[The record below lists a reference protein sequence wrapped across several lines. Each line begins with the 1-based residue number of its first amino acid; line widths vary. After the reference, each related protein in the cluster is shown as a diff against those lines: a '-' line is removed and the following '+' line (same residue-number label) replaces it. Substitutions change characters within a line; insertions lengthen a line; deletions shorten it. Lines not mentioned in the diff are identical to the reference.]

1 MMPSAVLSRRIGS
14 LLAGS
19 SSPVSS
25 TISSSSTRF
34 YRPQHTPQE
43 LLLCYRPSNINNVG
57 RQNQRIGLFQ
67 CRRSI
72 IHFSGK
78 NISIQ
83 SSGGL
88 HFPSSSSAAS
98 KPKSLVPPSPTP
110 QVVSSAGTVPSNLRG
125 DAHSQPVRLSSSSNL
140 SLASSVID
148 TTNAQESNAHQ
159 TKINGAGDAKIIRIK
174 RRVSSQQHDNNA
186 NELKKQKGYNMNGYK
201 YRLLT
206 TPQLTN
212 EMITLPEKQHSAEES
227 SNPQITSKNTT
238 LSSQIIEKEN
248 HDIQQLQQQYTSD
261 EKLFREGKSSTF
273 SRFPRGIKDVLSSQ
287 WWRSLYQNI
296 GNTNQTTTNTSKPSF
311 PNNNNAFQTSSMR
324 NRRSS
329 SILLEEIMNN
339 NESYTGFLPDERHN
353 LEEGDENISERVR
366 VRSVQ
371 AASSIDVVA
380 VLSKVFGGGVASS
393 QQYTKEHPLS
403 DFFAKSPPIRHV
415 FGRTNIIIQ
424 LAPPSST
431 NCPLS
436 LSHTVPR
443 YVAIYRFGSVVFF
456 NLSTKESSRLLEQIK
471 KHSVDP
477 IAVGFERRE
486 HFVVAIQANL
496 ETTTGKIAADRA
508 TVRELDMNTVGI
520 VSNIMGQ
527 TVALDWHNDTVD
539 ELLAKFSSVNSS
551 VERTGS
557 FVSEGSFSLF
567 FVSFVMTMSR
577 NLYPHS
583 FSPSL

>member
-1 MMPSAVLSRRIGS
+1 MPSAVLSRRIGS

-88 HFPSSSSAAS
+88 HFSSSSSAAS

-238 LSSQIIEKEN
+238 STLSNPTI
-248 HDIQQLQQQYTSD
+248 
-261 EKLFREGKSSTF
+261 KLTKR
-273 SRFPRGIKDVLSSQ
+273 
-287 WWRSLYQNI
+287 
-296 GNTNQTTTNTSKPSF
+296 
-311 PNNNNAFQTSSMR
+311 R
-324 NRRSS
+324 N
-329 SILLEEIMNN
+329 
-339 NESYTGFLPDERHN
+339 
-353 LEEGDENISERVR
+353 
-366 VRSVQ
+366 
-371 AASSIDVVA
+371 
-380 VLSKVFGGGVASS
+380 
-393 QQYTKEHPLS
+393 HPLT
-403 DFFAKSPPIRHV
+403 
-415 FGRTNIIIQ
+415 RTATQI
-424 LAPPSST
+424 T
-431 NCPLS
+431 
-436 LSHTVPR
+436 
-443 YVAIYRFGSVVFF
+443 
-456 NLSTKESSRLLEQIK
+456 SRK
-471 KHSVDP
+471 TS
-477 IAVGFERRE
+477 
-486 HFVVAIQANL
+486 
-496 ETTTGKIAADRA
+496 GK
-508 TVRELDMNTVGI
+508 G
-520 VSNIMGQ
+520 
-527 TVALDWHNDTVD
+527 
-539 ELLAKFSSVNSS
+539 
-551 VERTGS
+551 
-557 FVSEGSFSLF
+557 
-567 FVSFVMTMSR
+567 
-577 NLYPHS
+577 
-583 FSPSL
+583 